1 MYKKEFDIADFGAV
15 GDGQHDNSNAVSRA
29 CKAAQESKGALIR
42 IRKGLW
48 RTGPLELFSN
58 TTLHLDTDAV
68 LSFIPEPERYA
79 PVYTRWEGVSCYAL
93 HPLIFVNGQT
103 GVTISG
109 TGCIDGSGEV
119 WWNLQRSKK
128 AKGQNVPETEQELAL
143 AVLNGGYDA
152 QPGGGGGR
160 NMQFLRPPLLQFHN
174 CSDICLEGVSIRNAP
189 FWTVHPLF
197 SQRVVI
203 RGITITNPQDAPNT
217 DGIDIDS
224 CTDVLIE
231 QCRLSVGDDGIA
243 LKSGSGEDGI
253 RLNRPVQ
260 RVSIR
265 HCTVE
270 NAHGGVV
277 IGSETAGGI
286 FDVTVEDCVFNG
298 TDRGIRIKT
307 RRGRGGDIRNLRF
320 HKVSMENN
328 LCPLA
333 VNMFYRCGASLEDG
347 FFSLEA
353 QPVTKL
359 TPTIKKLYFENIH
372 ATGSR
377 ASAGFIAGLPEAPIE
392 ELVIQNSSF
401 ATNEDAPDSPAD
413 SDMFL
418 GIPPVAEKSFRL
430 LNVKDPVFSQVT
442 VAGPTRAFLY

>member
-1 MYKKEFDIADFGAV
+1 MYKNEFDITDFGAV
-15 GDGQHDNSNAVSRA
+15 GDGRHDNSNAFAQASR
-29 CKAAQESKGALIR
+29 AAQESNGAVIR
-42 IRKGLW
+42 IKKGVW
-48 RTGPLELFSN
+48 RTGPIELFSN
-58 TTLHLDTDAV
+58 TTLHLETDAV

-79 PVYTRWEGVSCYAL
+79 PVYTRWEGIECYAM

-103 GVTISG
+103 DVAICGQ
-109 TGCIDGSGEV
+109 GCVDGSGEA
-119 WWNLQRSKK
+119 WWNLQRNKK
-128 AKGQNVPETEQELAL
+128 DKGQNKPETDQELAL
-143 AVLNGGYDA
+143 AALNAGYDT

-160 NMQFLRPPLLQFHN
+160 KMQFLRPPLLQFYK
-174 CSDICLEGVSIRNAP
+174 CRGIKLEGISIRNAP

-197 SQRVVI
+197 SNQISI
-203 RGITITNPQDAPNT
+203 RNITITNPHDAPNT

-231 QCRLSVGDDGIA
+231 DCRLSVGDDGIA

-253 RLNRPVQ
+253 RVNLPVQ
-260 RVSIR
+260 AVTIR
-265 HCTVE
+265 RCTVE

-286 FDVTVEDCVFNG
+286 FDVTTEDCVFNG

-307 RRGRGGDIRNLRF
+307 RRGRGGHIRNLNFRN
-320 HKVSMENN
+320 VSMENN

-353 QPVTKL
+353 QPVTEL
-359 TPTIKKLYFENIH
+359 TPSIKKLYFENIR

-392 ELVIQNSSF
+392 ELVIHKSSF
-401 ATNEDAPDSPAD
+401 ATDENAPDSPLD

-418 GIPPVAEKSFRL
+418 GIPSVEEKSFRL
-430 LNVKDPVFSQVT
+430 LNVKDPDFSEVT
-442 VAGPTRAFLY
+442 VTGPAHAFLY